1 MAEKKID
8 PLDTSKAPDWWS
20 WLMIALS
27 LFFLIGY
34 SVLILEPSMPAGTI
48 ETIAI
53 SMIVVWVIFLIE
65 YVLSLK
71 RSGQGWRF
79 LSKHWLLTLSLVL
92 PVFRPFVLL
101 RYINQ
106 LKYFKGGSGGAM
118 RLRIIVSATSFATLF
133 IYVISLTVLR
143 FERYA
148 PGATIVSFGDAIW
161 WAFVTIATVGY
172 GDEYP
177 ITVPGRFFAVILMM
191 GGVAIVG
198 TASALV
204 VSYLGEQTQKALKQS
219 QNEAAKK
226 RASEKRQRAES
237 SAD

>member
-1 MAEKKID
+1 MEEKID
-8 PLDTSKAPDWWS
+8 PLDTNKAPDWWS
-20 WLMIALS
+20 WLMVTLS
-27 LFFLIGY
+27 LLFLIGY
-34 SVLILEPSMPAGTI
+34 TVLILEPSIPPGVTNS
-48 ETIAI
+48 IAVG
-53 SMIVVWVIFLIE
+53 MIVVWVIFLIE
-65 YVLSLK
+65 FSIAVK
-71 RSGQGWRF
+71 RSGQGWRY
-79 LSKHWLLTLSLVL
+79 LPKHWLLTLSLFL

-106 LKYFKGGSGGAM
+106 LKFFKSGTGGAM
-118 RLRIIVSATSFATLF
+118 RLRIIVSATLFATLF

-143 FERYA
+143 FERDA

-177 ITVPGRFFAVILMM
+177 ITIPGRFFAVILML

-204 VSYLGEQTQKALKQS
+204 VSYLGEQTQKALKRQQS
-219 QNEAAKK
+219 EHREPEIRDVSKHD
-226 RASEKRQRAES
+226 
-237 SAD
+237 AD